1 MDLCS
6 LWFLTDA
13 LKRLHTREKKK
24 SRLFKFNV
32 INKSPLQICERYSI
46 YTVVKKSLFPPCG
59 IIWNS
64 NNLIFVI
71 LNSKDVIL
79 CFILPCPLWR
89 LAEKPSAIRKHLTFI
104 VMEGKY
110 CESLD
115 VTASLTRSSVFK
127 SHTCPITR
135 WDRNR
140 GTSPSWGLLGSC
152 AQRGFASALQL
163 VVYSLAPFIVP
174 CGLGGWTD
182 GPSLLPVVQSFHQWE
197 AGWRSSPVQWE
208 EPGLD
213 SEWEL
218 GCSIWRG
225 QQSAPSI
232 ADGCVSVMV
241 TLPSFLPDVTK
252 CNSHTYEGPVLT

>member
-1 MDLCS
+1 M
-6 LWFLTDA
+6 
-13 LKRLHTREKKK
+13 
-24 SRLFKFNV
+24 
-32 INKSPLQICERYSI
+32 
-46 YTVVKKSLFPPCG
+46 
-59 IIWNS
+59 
-64 NNLIFVI
+64 
-71 LNSKDVIL
+71 
-79 CFILPCPLWR
+79 
-89 LAEKPSAIRKHLTFI
+89 
-104 VMEGKY
+104 
-110 CESLD
+110 
-115 VTASLTRSSVFK
+115 TASLTRSSVFK
-127 SHTCPITR
+127 TYTCPTTR

-140 GTSPSWGLLGSC
+140 TVYHHHWRPLGSC
-152 AQRGFASALQL
+152 AQRGSASALQL
-163 VVYSLAPFIVP
+163 VVCSLAPFIVP

-208 EPGLD
+208 EPGPG

-232 ADGCVSVMV
+232 ADGCGSVMV